1 MSKYIIISLKKK
13 VIKQINLHAEMSKAI
28 LREKK
33 TKTIKKE
40 VKEDTSTS
48 TNNTITTN
56 TNSNSQSDTNI
67 SSSTSINNDNNSYYN
82 FMPISFINSM
92 MPKEIL
98 GVPVD
103 SIKKDLTD
111 TSTQIRS
118 L

>member
-1 MSKYIIISLKKK
+1 MT
-13 VIKQINLHAEMSKAI
+13 KAI
-28 LREKK
+28 LKEKK
-33 TKTIKKE
+33 FKLIKKE
-40 VKEDTSTS
+40 VKEETSIPI
-48 TNNTITTN
+48 NNTTTTITNIN
-56 TNSNSQSDTNI
+56 TQSDTNK
-67 SSSTSINNDNNSYYN
+67 SSSSSSNNNNNNSYYN

>member
-1 MSKYIIISLKKK
+1 
-13 VIKQINLHAEMSKAI
+13 MSKAI

-48 TNNTITTN
+48 TNNTITTTTN

>member
-1 MSKYIIISLKKK
+1 
-13 VIKQINLHAEMSKAI
+13 VSKAI
-28 LREKK
+28 LKEKKIKAIKKETKEEISTPSNK
-33 TKTIKKE
+33 TKT
-40 VKEDTSTS
+40 TSLT
-48 TNNTITTN
+48 TNNT
-56 TNSNSQSDTNI
+56 NSQSDTNTP
-67 SSSTSINNDNNSYYN
+67 SSSSLNNNNSYYN